1 MSLESGIEQVES
13 VHFLR
18 HPDDVGLL
26 DHPNATKAGPE
37 AVPIADDG
45 GTSTTPA
52 IAAPPA
58 TATSDGGASEGPLND
73 LQTVPAAAAVDPN
86 RAVAAVQTESERL
99 AGPNNSSNVRN
110 KGNNG
115 NNNNAGATGTIKRK
129 RRRGKSKR
137 GKSCPTQ
144 PYSKTTQWKY
154 HSGNFKRR
162 QEYLLA
168 TARRNTPFLQS
179 DQPPLVPYN
188 TNRFLM
194 EDHMPQVLT
203 PSEDEEDFLT
213 KDFAVVYE
221 KERCEQL
228 ESLSHPELIQE
239 YIKLLLDHEQV
250 TRRLNAL
257 SASSSASAKST
268 ANNSGGRGDEPMAG
282 EAADA
287 DREND
292 NGCGSGGISK
302 EKRLEERVRELTVE
316 NFELRR
322 QLEHTNRMVLSAKSS
337 PRYGAPTSSAF
348 LGTVGLDQ
356 RMDGGGGE
364 HRRIDDSTSED
375 SESDSSSTST
385 NSGKSKSSSSSSSSS
400 SSASSMSDAE
410 ADEPMAAAEDPSSG
424 DAPYGHMNGRVHHS
438 PLPSPRLE
446 ADSPM
451 ANGADLSE
459 DDEAYLPLSP
469 RPPLAV
475 E

>member
-1 MSLESGIEQVES
+1 MSLESCVEQAES
-13 VHFLR
+13 VRFLR
-18 HPDDVGLL
+18 HPEDVGLL
-26 DHPNATKAGPE
+26 GHPNVKATGPE

-45 GTSTTPA
+45 GPTTAPA
-52 IAAPPA
+52 IAAPPE
-58 TATSDGGASEGPLND
+58 TTTSDGGASDVPLND
-73 LQTVPAAAAVDPN
+73 LDPN

-99 AGPNNSSNVRN
+99 AAPNNSGNVRN
-110 KGNNG
+110 KGNNNG
-115 NNNNAGATGTIKRK
+115 NTNVGATGTIKRK

-144 PYSKTTQWKY
+144 PYSRTTQWKY

-228 ESLSHPELIQE
+228 ENLSHPELIQE

-257 SASSSASAKST
+257 SASSSASAKNT
-268 ANNSGGRGDEPMAG
+268 ANNSSGGRGDEPMAG

-287 DREND
+287 DRDND
-292 NGCGSGGISK
+292 NGCSSGGISK

-348 LGTVGLDQ
+348 LGLDQ
-356 RMDGGGGE
+356 RMDGVGGE
-364 HRRIDDSTSED
+364 NRRNDGSTSED
-375 SESDSSSTST
+375 SESDSSSTNT

-410 ADEPMAAAEDPSSG
+410 ADEPMAAAEPSSG

-459 DDEAYLPLSP
+459 DDNADLPLSP